1 MLKKARLKVAESIDK
16 IEKPDDWH
24 WNRWLKK
31 PTIEKG
37 TFEFPPVK
45 NIKQTSLDSSFEP
58 TKTFDATT
66 FVYSRG
72 LFDKK
77 VFNKFLQAKATKNI
91 SAIFKPAKTERFF
104 FVLVKSEIGKNLT
117 PVETRAE
124 IIHTTILKEYFKTPD
139 IYNYKQKVKP
149 VLTKRLFS
157 FDDPK
162 KSIKDTFSY
171 PDKLRLSTLTNQ
183 LSSWKVSDEK
193 TVDDAISKEQ
203 YFIQKQ
209 SASENLLQ
217 TGKDAKFISNKTIS
231 KYFFESTIASEN
243 LLTPA
248 TTIFDIKLLNVEK
261 FSITIYDYSF
271 SEFQNKSNIAS
282 FEIPSIEGLTKAKVY
297 KLNRLQLSAQQ
308 NMVSYNNWSFDT
320 AMTSISILLKFETNI
335 QHIPSS
341 WLFNYKPSSMVSRI
355 TLDFAGWKQPEVISK
370 SATAFPV
377 LSSMEKVNLEFTT
390 NQVEGLYQF
399 QKDGVQFLIN
409 NNYALLADDHGLG
422 KSVQTIYALRI
433 LLSKRR
439 IKKALIVSDNNDI
452 GSSYLTNS
460 SGNPEGWEG
469 LFNTFAPELKV
480 NVLSAPE
487 QISKQKKASDVSFI
501 SYKLFKEN
509 IEQGNI
515 NSKQLEKYDCLVV
528 DSFQKIKA
536 INFITGIF
544 SYGSLNYLWLLSN
557 RVNDDANLITDNFKS
572 LINVIFSAKPAEEE
586 FNSYILQRKKEE
598 VQQQVPSKIFHNK
611 WFNITDEQIKEYEIA
626 IQEAEVKIY
635 STIERGNYYIVRP
648 QIFSLINQLMQVCN
662 FASNEFTNPKADYL
676 LDYILNSSEK
686 ILILSQY
693 EKYGLDKLEKL
704 LQSNG
709 IEYSIIKIGMQEGV
723 IQHAIQAFKT
733 GRVRIFLLD
742 SKAIQKKFKPGDFST
757 IIHFDHS
764 WNPASVWQLEDKIE
778 INGNAPVNI
787 FSYLTKDTIEEKIYS
802 LLAKS
807 GLMQF
812 KIYEGFTPS
821 VLSDLIPTE
830 ELLSLFNIKAQEMT
844 EVTSVNPEITFE
856 DYLKLEQDDLREA
869 VKKFLVKLGF
879 SGLKFLKYKE
889 EKKDDVAVG
898 TRIIGKN
905 EESALFLISAEKTI
919 TNKDLQEFI
928 SLFSDYKNLSKA
940 FIITSGVFSPECKK
954 YLGINNK
961 FFCLIDGRMFYH
973 ILQQFKL
980 A

>member
-16 IEKPDDWH
+16 IDRPDDWH

-31 PTIEKG
+31 PAIEKR
-37 TFEFPPVK
+37 TFDFPPVK
-45 NIKQTSLDSSFEP
+45 KIKQTSLDSSFEP

-77 VFNKFLQAKATKNI
+77 VFNKFLLAKATKNI

-104 FVLVKSEIGKNLT
+104 FVLIKTEVGKNLT
-117 PVETRAE
+117 PSETKAE
-124 IIHTTILKEYFKTPD
+124 IVHTTILKEYFKTPE
-139 IYNYKQKVKP
+139 IYNFKQKVKP
-149 VLTKRLFS
+149 VLTKRLYS
-157 FDDPK
+157 FDDSN
-162 KSIKDTFSY
+162 KSIKDTFSFQ
-171 PDKLRLSTLTNQ
+171 DKLRFINQMRQ
-183 LSSWKVSDEK
+183 LSSWKISIDRTVTDE
-193 TVDDAISKEQ
+193 ISGEQ

-209 SASENLLQ
+209 NASENLLQ
-217 TGKDAKFISNKTIS
+217 TGKDAKFITDKTTS
-231 KYFFESTIASEN
+231 KYFFESIAASEN

-248 TTIFDIKLLNVEK
+248 TTVYDIKLLNVEK
-261 FSITIYDYSF
+261 FSTTIYDYSF
-271 SEFQNKSNIAS
+271 SGLQRKSEVAS
-282 FEIPSIEGLTKAKVY
+282 IEIPSIEGLTKAKVY
-297 KLNRLQLSAQQ
+297 KLNKLKLSAQESTFTY
-308 NMVSYNNWSFDT
+308 NRWSFESRLMSIPVSFSFDT
-320 AMTSISILLKFETNI
+320 NI
-335 QHIPSS
+335 QTIPSS
-341 WLFNYKPSSMVSRI
+341 WIFNYKPSSLVSRI
-355 TLDFAGWKQPEVISK
+355 TLDFAGWKLPDLIVK
-370 SATAFPV
+370 SPAAFPV
-377 LSSMEKVNLEFTT
+377 LSSMEKLNLEFTA

-409 NNYALLADDHGLG
+409 NNFALFADDHGLG
-422 KSVQTIYALRI
+422 KSVQTIYALKI

-439 IKKALIVSDNNDI
+439 IKKALIVSDSYDI
-452 GSSYLTNS
+452 GSSFLTNS

-480 NVLSAPE
+480 SVISSTE
-487 QISKQKKASDVSFI
+487 QFSKQRKAFDI
-501 SYKLFKEN
+501 AIIDYKLLKEN
-509 IEQGNI
+509 VEAESI
-515 NSKQLEKYDCLVV
+515 NSKQFAKFDCLVI

-544 SYGSLNYLWLLSN
+544 TFSSLNYLWLLSN
-557 RVNDDANLITDNFKS
+557 KVHDEANLIVDNFKS
-572 LINVIFSAKPAEEE
+572 LITTLFSVKPAEDTL
-586 FNSYILQRKKEE
+586 NSYILKRKKEE
-598 VQQQVPSKIFHNK
+598 VQQQLPLKIFHNK
-611 WFNITDEQIKEYEIA
+611 WFNITEEQLKEYDIA

-662 FASNEFTNPKADYL
+662 FASREFTNPKADYL
-676 LDYILNSSEK
+676 LDYLLHSDER
-686 ILILSQY
+686 ILIFSQY

-709 IEYSIIKIGMQEGV
+709 IDYSLIKIGMQEGS
-723 IQHAIQAFKT
+723 IQNAVQAFKS
-733 GRVRIFLLD
+733 GKVRVFLLD
-742 SKAIQKKFKPGDFST
+742 SKAVQKKFKPGDFST

-778 INGNAPVNI
+778 ISGNTPVNI
-787 FSYLTKDTIEEKIYS
+787 YSYLIKDTIEEKIYM
-802 LLAKS
+802 LLSKS
-807 GLMQF
+807 GLMQP
-812 KIYEGFTPS
+812 KVYEGFTPS

-830 ELLSLFNIKAQEMT
+830 ELLSLFNIKAQEMI

-856 DYLKLEQDDLREA
+856 DYLKLQQDDLREA

-879 SGLKFLKYKE
+879 GSLKFLKYKE
-889 EKKDDVAVG
+889 DKKDDVAVG
-898 TRIIGKN
+898 TRLVGKT

-919 TNKDLQEFI
+919 NSEDLQEFI

-940 FIITSGVFSPECKK
+940 FIITSGIFSPSCKK

-961 FFCLIDGRMFYH
+961 YFCLIDGRMLYH